1 MTAAIAQQWD
11 SSPRYQLET
20 SLEHELNLLQQRV
33 LETAKGEFLFQVTVS
48 AREFLLLKATDERFG
63 AQGLKLAL
71 ERYIVYPLANLFA
84 TDQIRFG
91 DLVRID
97 RHHHEDRLNF
107 AREIKNLAPPTRR
120 LKPEGLVGSVYTTS
134 GKSVQ
139 ALSL

>member
-11 SSPRYQLET
+11 SLPRYQLEK
-20 SLEHELNLLQQRV
+20 SLENELNLLQQRV
-33 LETAKGEFLFQVTVS
+33 METAKGEFRFQVTVS
-48 AREFLLLKATDERFG
+48 ARELLLLKATEQRFG

-71 ERYIVYPLANLFA
+71 ERYIVYPLADLFA
-84 TDQIRFG
+84 TEQIHSG

-97 RHHHEDRLNF
+97 RHHQEERLNF

-120 LKPEGLVGSVYTTS
+120 LKPEGLVGPVYTNTE
-134 GKSVQ
+134 KSVQ